1 MPIIHTF
8 LPPIDLECDD
18 DAECR
23 FAVALNK
30 GRENVGIKAAG
41 SYFLLQIHFQ
51 LGIEKSHGSALW
63 STVKGKWIFFVEIS
77 QPQK

>member
-41 SYFLLQIHFQ
+41 SSFLLQIHFQ
-51 LGIEKSHGSALW
+51 LGIEKSHGSAL
-63 STVKGKWIFFVEIS
+63 VDGQRQMDFFVEIS